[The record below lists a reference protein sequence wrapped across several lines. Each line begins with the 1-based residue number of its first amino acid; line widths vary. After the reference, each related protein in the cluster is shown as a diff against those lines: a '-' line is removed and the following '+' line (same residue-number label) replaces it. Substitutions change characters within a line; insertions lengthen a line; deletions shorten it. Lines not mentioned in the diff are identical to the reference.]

1 MGSDRTEEFMYTG
14 LLLSLISR
22 AGSIANKKQVF
33 YFMRRTVWNTFLA
46 DYTASPTLASD
57 RSRCGREGR
66 FPQEASG
73 EPLAFLSSP
82 ARACR
87 GPVVST

>member
-14 LLLSLISR
+14 LLLSVISR

-46 DYTASPTLASD
+46 DYTVSVSRPSTPERRVKLSVDQVASVTVLSPGCETL
-57 RSRCGREGR
+57 
-66 FPQEASG
+66 
-73 EPLAFLSSP
+73 
-82 ARACR
+82 
-87 GPVVST
+87 